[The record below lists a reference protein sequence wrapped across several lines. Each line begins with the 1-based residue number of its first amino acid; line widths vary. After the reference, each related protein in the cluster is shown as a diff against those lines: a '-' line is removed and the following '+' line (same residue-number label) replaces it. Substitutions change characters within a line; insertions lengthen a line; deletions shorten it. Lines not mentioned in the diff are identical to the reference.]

1 MVTCLNRKCFF
12 VFILFLILN
21 LFFAL
26 NCHAQEQVPNQL
38 IVKFTKGV
46 SEADARI
53 IAANHY
59 MSVAAVLDS
68 ATRTSGMC
76 ILLLK
81 SHLTTREMIQ
91 EIHGL
96 PEVESFSPNYIRK
109 KKKVP
114 NDPRFDDQWNLKN
127 NVTPNADIDAEAAWD
142 ITTGS
147 DQVVIAIVDS
157 GVASDHEDMAD
168 NMWVNPFDPV
178 NGIDD
183 DGNGVID
190 DTHGI
195 SINESI
201 ITNDTTPTDNHGT
214 FIAGIVAATGDN
226 SIGISGISWTSKIM
240 ALKLANNYDSE
251 MILAFNYIIDKK
263 KNGVNI
269 PALNMSIGGPGDNP
283 IVRDKIQE
291 LGNNGVIFV
300 TSAGND
306 GNNND
311 SSPQKD
317 FPASL
322 DLPCIISVGA
332 TDNTDTWATFSNW
345 GIHSVDLSA
354 PGEDVLSIN
363 YAGGYT
369 TGSGTSF
376 SAPHVAGVTALL
388 ASAYP
393 DDDIYTRIN
402 KILSGVDKLS
412 TMTNLALTGGKLN
425 SANSLDPN
433 ISLNPFISS
442 SDSRV
447 DKGPGK
453 SFTLS
458 GQKFGTTA
466 GTILFLDDS
475 NNVPASISSWSD
487 SQIKGVVPENAGRFV
502 QVKRDDTATS
512 NALEF
517 SGWSSKAA
525 SSDIHSGGFGAV
537 RNGKIY
543 VFGGGQNFGTTN
555 CEVYDPAADAWSTF
569 ATMPAPR
576 AQGASAYYNDE
587 LYIFGGNNTA
597 TEAVYT
603 DVIKYSFSSGTW
615 STLPGTVPFPIEA
628 RAAVLSNKIYLI
640 GGKSVGQDVT
650 NNIYEYNPD
659 SGSFEVAC
667 TLYEGRYQHSAI
679 SAANSVYISGGV
691 QDATSNGDRSAMM
704 EIFNGTATATE
715 PLLSDYFSHADAV
728 TDCKNIYICDGLNGP
743 EGTLV
748 PFLHTY
754 DLPSESW
761 SSGENTIRT
770 PNVGKARSV
779 LAYIE
784 GRGIYSINGIKNDGD
799 SKVVD
804 FLSIP
809 SVMKCPASQPDSSVT
824 VAITTSSATYESA
837 GELKTTFN
845 LPSAGDRLTDVRAFT
860 ATVSKAEAMVHLNY
874 NFTAPTNTKTPA
886 DMTLYKLKSADNSY
900 LAYSYAAAKNEW
912 SDGSWWLEDSN
923 GNFVES
929 TLTLSAENIY
939 SVHFCLKDNGP
950 YDLNS
955 AAGVV
960 EDPLVLFSGT
970 SASSGSS
977 SSSGSSGSSGC
988 VLSPNSG
995 LGLDFTLGLI
1005 GLCGLILLGRLRRR

>member
-1 MVTCLNRKCFF
+1 MMTCLDRKYSF
-12 VFILFLILN
+12 VFILFLILS
-21 LFFAL
+21 LFSAL
-26 NCHAQEQVPNQL
+26 DCHAQEQVPNQL
-38 IVKFTKGV
+38 IVKFIKGV
-46 SEADARI
+46 SETDARA
-53 IAANHY
+53 IATNHY

-68 ATRTSGMC
+68 ATRTSGKC

-147 DQVVIAIVDS
+147 NQVVIAIVDS
-157 GVASDHEDMAD
+157 GVASGHEDIAD

-183 DGNGVID
+183 DHNGVID
-190 DTHGI
+190 DTHGVC
-195 SINESI
+195 INESA
-201 ITNDTTPTDNHGT
+201 ITSDTEPTDDHGT
-214 FIAGIVAATGDN
+214 FVAGIVAATGN
-226 SIGISGISWTSKIM
+226 NGIGISGISWTSKIM
-240 ALKLANNYDSE
+240 ALKLTNNYDSE
-251 MILAFNYIIDKK
+251 MILAFNYIIDMK

-269 PALNMSIGGPGDNP
+269 PSLNMSIGGPGDNP

-291 LGNNGVIFV
+291 LGDNGVIFV

-306 GNNND
+306 NQDND
-311 SSPQKD
+311 SFALKE

-332 TDNTDTWATFSNW
+332 SDKTDTYASFSHW
-345 GIHSVDLSA
+345 GEHSVDLSA
-354 PGEDVLSIN
+354 PGVDVLSVN
-363 YAGGYT
+363 YAGGYKL
-369 TGSGTSF
+369 GDGTSF

-402 KILSGVDKLS
+402 KILSGVNKIS
-412 TMTNLALTGGKLN
+412 SMTSLTLTGGTLN
-425 SANSLDPN
+425 SASSLDPN
-433 ISLNPFISS
+433 LSLNPFIIN

-466 GTILFLDDS
+466 GTILFSDDS

-502 QVKRDDTATS
+502 QVKRDDAAIS

-525 SSDIHSGGFGAV
+525 SSDIHSAGFGVV

-543 VFGGGQNFGTTN
+543 VFGGGRNFGTTN

-587 LYIFGGNNTA
+587 LYIFGGNNTV

-603 DVIKYSFSSGTW
+603 DVIKYSFASGTW

-628 RAAVLSNKIYLI
+628 RAVVLNSKIYLI
-640 GGKSVGQDVT
+640 GGKSVAQEITGV
-650 NNIYEYNPD
+650 IYEYNPNT
-659 SGSFEVAC
+659 GSFTFTCNMFQE
-667 TLYEGRYQHSAI
+667 RYQHSAI
-679 SAANSVYISGGV
+679 SAANSAYILGGV
-691 QDATSNGDRSAMM
+691 MMNDRRMMM
-704 EIFNGTATATE
+704 ETFNGTATKAIVVD
-715 PLLSDYFSHADAV
+715 PFSHADAV
-728 TDCKNIYICDGLNGP
+728 TDCNNIYVCDGLNGQK
-743 EGTLV
+743 GTLV
-748 PFLHTY
+748 PFFHTY
-754 DLPSESW
+754 DLSSESW

-804 FLSIP
+804 FLCIP
-809 SVMKCPASQPDSSVT
+809 SVMKCPATQPDSSVT
-824 VAITTSSATYESA
+824 VTISTSSATYEAA
-837 GELKTTFN
+837 GELKTSYN

-874 NFTAPTNTKTPA
+874 DFTAPTNTTTPA
-886 DMTLYKLKSADNSY
+886 DMTLYKLKSADSSY

-923 GNFVES
+923 GIFVDS
-929 TLTLSAENIY
+929 TQTLSADNIY

-970 SASSGSS
+970 SATSGSSGSS
-977 SSSGSSGSSGC
+977 DSSGC

-995 LGLDFTLGLI
+995 MGLDFTLGLI
-1005 GLCGLILLGRLRRR
+1005 GLCWLMLLGVLRRR